1 MSTKK
6 IQITTPIVTSV
17 NGKTGDVTLDISG
30 GTGSMKK
37 LTFTGA
43 ATGEYDGSNDVSVD
57 IPSDIYIAQI
67 DAKSGILINDYDELV
82 SAIRS
87 HKIIILFFGGTTEL
101 IVITITDFDSTKV
114 TLSVPMVNNWINFTI
129 AKDTKKLA
137 ASYLYYFSMELKEG
151 VDPKSGV
158 VYFDETTGF
167 CSTKDSVSP
176 IATAS
181 TAGTIKV
188 GNGLSISE
196 DGTLSV
202 TTATYYTGT
211 STPANTLG
219 ADGDLYLQTEG

>member
-30 GTGSMKK
+30 SGGSMKK

-43 ATGEYDGSNDVSVD
+43 VTGEYDGSNDVSVE
-57 IPSDIYIAQI
+57 IPSDIYIVQF
-67 DAKSGILINDYDELV
+67 DTNNILVNDYDELV
-82 SAIRS
+82 NAIKS
-87 HKIIILFFGGTTEL
+87 HKIMILLAETAFK
-101 IVITITDFDSTKV
+101 VITDADAD
-114 TLSVPMVNNWINFTI
+114 SVPTMIQLSIMTMNLSIYISI
-129 AKDTKKLA
+129 AKDTKKA
-137 ASYLYYFSMELKEG
+137 EFSYLYCLGMEYGEGFS
-151 VDPKSGV
+151 PKSGV
-158 VYFDETTGF
+158 VYYDEATGK

-176 IATAS
+176 IATTS

-211 STPANTLG
+211 ADPVNTLG
-219 ADGDLYLQTEG
+219 ADGDLYLKTEV

>member
-30 GTGSMKK
+30 SGGSMKK

-43 ATGEYDGSNDVSVD
+43 VTGEYDGSNDVSVE
-57 IPSDIYIAQI
+57 IPSDIYIVQF
-67 DAKSGILINDYDELV
+67 DTNNILVNDYDELV
-82 SAIRS
+82 NAIKS
-87 HKIIILFFGGTTEL
+87 HKIIILLAETAFK
-101 IVITITDFDSTKV
+101 VITDADAD
-114 TLSVPMVNNWINFTI
+114 SVPTMIQLSIMTMNLSIYISI
-129 AKDTKKLA
+129 AKDTKKA
-137 ASYLYYFSMELKEG
+137 EFSYLYCLGMEYGEGFS
-151 VDPKSGV
+151 PKSGV
-158 VYFDETTGF
+158 VYYDGATGK

-176 IATAS
+176 IATTS

-202 TTATYYTGT
+202 TTAIYYTGT
-211 STPANTLG
+211 ADPVNTLG
-219 ADGDLYLQTEG
+219 ADGDLYLKTGV